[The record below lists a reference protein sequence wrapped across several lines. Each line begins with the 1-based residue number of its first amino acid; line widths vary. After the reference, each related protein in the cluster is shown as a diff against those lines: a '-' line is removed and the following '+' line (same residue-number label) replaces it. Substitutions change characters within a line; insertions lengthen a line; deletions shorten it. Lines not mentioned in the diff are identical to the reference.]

1 MFFVHLKRKFKKKF
15 ANSCKISKKIV
26 TLQKNF
32 EDMEQTISRIRE
44 IAAKSA
50 SQVTNDDKNFI
61 RNLAPR
67 YGVQLPKEK
76 PNCKSCYVDAA
87 VQIYKAIKDAE
98 PKPADRKYV
107 LRDGVD
113 VIWKGIRINA
123 ASVTDEL
130 AEEWISNGFPK
141 VYFK

>member
-1 MFFVHLKRKFKKKF
+1 METIIKQLK
-15 ANSCKISKKIV
+15 
-26 TLQKNF
+26 
-32 EDMEQTISRIRE
+32 E

-50 SQVTNDDKNFI
+50 NQVTKADKDFI
-61 RNLAPR
+61 RQYAGK
-67 YGVQLPKEK
+67 YGVELPKEK

-87 VQIYKAIKDAE
+87 VHIYKAIKDAE
-98 PKPADRKYV
+98 PNQTDRKYV

-113 VIWKGIRINA
+113 VIWRGIRINE

-130 AEEWISNGFPK
+130 AEKWIANGFPK

>member
-1 MFFVHLKRKFKKKF
+1 METI
-15 ANSCKISKKIV
+15 ISKLK
-26 TLQKNF
+26 
-32 EDMEQTISRIRE
+32 E
-44 IAAKSA
+44 IAAKTA
-50 SQVTNDDKNFI
+50 NQITNDDKAFI
-61 RNLAPR
+61 REYASQ
-67 YGVQLPKEK
+67 YGVELPKEK

-98 PKPADRKYV
+98 PKPTDRKYI

-113 VIWKGIRINA
+113 VIWRGIRIND

-130 AEEWISNGFPK
+130 AEKWIAKGFPK

>member
-1 MFFVHLKRKFKKKF
+1 METIIVRLK
-15 ANSCKISKKIV
+15 
-26 TLQKNF
+26 
-32 EDMEQTISRIRE
+32 E
-44 IAAKSA
+44 IAGKTA
-50 SQVTNDDKNFI
+50 SQVTKADKELI
-61 RNLAPR
+61 REYASQ
-67 YGVQLPKEK
+67 YGVELPKEK

-98 PKPADRKYV
+98 PKPTERKYV

-113 VIWKGIRINA
+113 VIWRGIRINE

-130 AEEWISNGFPK
+130 AERWIANGFPK

>member
-1 MFFVHLKRKFKKKF
+1 
-15 ANSCKISKKIV
+15 
-26 TLQKNF
+26 
-32 EDMEQTISRIRE
+32 METIISRLKE
-44 IAAKSA
+44 IAGKTANQITKA
-50 SQVTNDDKNFI
+50 DKEFI
-61 RNLAPR
+61 RQYADR
-67 YGVQLPKEK
+67 YGVGLPKDK

-98 PKPADRKYV
+98 PKPTDRKYV

-113 VIWKGIRINA
+113 VIWRGIRINE

-130 AEEWISNGFPK
+130 AEKWIANGFPK

>member
-1 MFFVHLKRKFKKKF
+1 MRKIIEKMETIIKQLK
-15 ANSCKISKKIV
+15 
-26 TLQKNF
+26 
-32 EDMEQTISRIRE
+32 E

-50 SQVTNDDKNFI
+50 NQVTKADKEFI
-61 RNLAPR
+61 RQYASQ
-67 YGVQLPKEK
+67 YGVELPKEK

-87 VQIYKAIKDAE
+87 VLIYKAIKNAE
-98 PKPADRKYV
+98 PKPTERKYV

-113 VIWKGIRINA
+113 VIWRGIRINE

-130 AEEWISNGFPK
+130 AEKWIANGFPS

>member
-1 MFFVHLKRKFKKKF
+1 MCLKRKFKKKI

-32 EDMEQTISRIRE
+32 EDMGQTISRLRE

-50 SQVTNDDKNFI
+50 SQVTNDDKDFI
-61 RNLAPR
+61 RDLALR

-98 PKPADRKYV
+98 PKPTDRKYV

-141 VYFK
+141 IYFK

>member
-1 MFFVHLKRKFKKKF
+1 MRKQFEKMETIIKQLK
-15 ANSCKISKKIV
+15 
-26 TLQKNF
+26 
-32 EDMEQTISRIRE
+32 E
-44 IAAKSA
+44 IAGKTAN
-50 SQVTNDDKNFI
+50 QVTKADKEFI
-61 RNLAPR
+61 RQYADR
-67 YGVQLPKEK
+67 YGVELPKDK

-98 PKPADRKYV
+98 PKPTDRKYV

-113 VIWKGIRINA
+113 VIWRGIRINE

-130 AEEWISNGFPK
+130 AEKWIANGFPK

>member
-1 MFFVHLKRKFKKKF
+1 M
-15 ANSCKISKKIV
+15 NTI
-26 TLQKNF
+26 
-32 EDMEQTISRIRE
+32 ISRLKE
-44 IAAKSA
+44 IAAKTA
-50 SQVTNDDKNFI
+50 SQVTKADKEFI
-61 RNLAPR
+61 REYAGL
-67 YGVQLPKEK
+67 YGVELPKEK

-98 PKPADRKYV
+98 PKPTNRKYV

-113 VIWKGIRINA
+113 VIWRGIRINE

-130 AEEWISNGFPK
+130 AADWIANGFPS

>member
-1 MFFVHLKRKFKKKF
+1 M
-15 ANSCKISKKIV
+15 
-26 TLQKNF
+26 QKNF
-32 EDMEQTISRIRE
+32 EDMEQTISRLRE

-50 SQVTNDDKNFI
+50 SQVTNDDKDFI
-61 RNLAPR
+61 RDLALR

-87 VQIYKAIKDAE
+87 VQIYKAIKDTE
-98 PKPADRKYV
+98 PKPTDRKYV

>member
-1 MFFVHLKRKFKKKF
+1 MELIIKK
-15 ANSCKISKKIV
+15 
-26 TLQKNF
+26 L
-32 EDMEQTISRIRE
+32 RE

-50 SQVTNDDKNFI
+50 SQITTEDKEYI
-61 RNLAPR
+61 RDLAPR
-67 YGVQLPKEK
+67 YGVEMPKGK
-76 PNCKSCYVDAA
+76 PNCKSCYIDTAII
-87 VQIYKAIKDAE
+87 IYKNIMDSLPRE
-98 PKPADRKYV
+98 SGRKYV

-130 AEEWISNGFPK
+130 AEEWISNGFPR